1 MSQKFDEGGA
11 KGLLLVNLS
20 VANDG
25 CRIVLDSKELKDGD
39 DTDNEDDNQVGSDEV
54 EPMQESNDNGNETA
68 DVNAME
74 GHSDDIANNEMPREE
89 RMVDITCLTQK
100 LRDVLGSKPLDSYDI
115 APQLEDL
122 RNSYDILE
130 EEGYV
135 DAGKA
140 LKPKVSW
147 MSWAYWILKSQILM
161 PNTLVAHVS

>member
-39 DTDNEDDNQVGSDEV
+39 DAGDEDENEEGSDEV
-54 EPMQESNDNGNETA
+54 LDANENGEKAIDANESRSNDI
-68 DVNAME
+68 
-74 GHSDDIANNEMPREE
+74 DDKQMPREE
-89 RMVDITCLTQK
+89 GMVDITCLTRK
-100 LRDVLGSKPLDSYDI
+100 LRDFLSLKPLDSYDI

-122 RNSYDILE
+122 RKSYDVLE

-140 LKPKVSW
+140 LKPKVSR
-147 MSWAYWILKSQILM
+147 MSCATGCCSCTI
-161 PNTLVAHVS
+161 